1 MKYFAGLIISPYGRK
16 FEWQLEKNV
25 DRLSCE
31 IYEFNTIEA
40 DNKQQAVN
48 ELNKK
53 YSFKYKSRGIK
64 SRPFQWGNGW
74 W

>member
-31 IYEFNTIEA
+31 IYEYTEIDA
-40 DNKQQAVN
+40 DNKQQAVD

-53 YSFKYKSRGIK
+53 YGFKYKHRGIK
-64 SRPFQWGNGW
+64 TRPFQWGNGW